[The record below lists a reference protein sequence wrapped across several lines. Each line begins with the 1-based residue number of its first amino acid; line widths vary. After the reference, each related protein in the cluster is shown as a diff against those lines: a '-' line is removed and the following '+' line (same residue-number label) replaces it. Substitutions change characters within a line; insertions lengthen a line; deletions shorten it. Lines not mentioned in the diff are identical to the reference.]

1 MGRRLLLLAAI
12 LLAAL
17 CHSGGVSAEEASSH
31 SELRGVLKDI
41 KYDHNIEFLDDVNDI
56 NKSHHRKL
64 QFDNGGGATS
74 TTTTTCNTWCK
85 LKESLGLTIIGLLL
99 ICIR

>member
-1 MGRRLLLLAAI
+1 MRRRLLLLVAT

-17 CHSGGVSAEEASSH
+17 CHSGGVSAEEVPSH
-31 SELRGVLKDI
+31 AELRGVLKDN
-41 KYDHNIEFLDDVNDI
+41 KYDHNIEFLDDNDI
-56 NKSHHRKL
+56 NNSHRRKL
-64 QFDNGGGATS
+64 QFDNGATS
-74 TTTTTCNTWCK
+74 TTTCNTWCK

>member
-31 SELRGVLKDI
+31 SELRGVLKDN
-41 KYDHNIEFLDDVNDI
+41 KYDHNIEFFDDNDI
-56 NKSHHRKL
+56 NHRKL
-64 QFDNGGGATS
+64 QFDNGGATS

>member
-1 MGRRLLLLAAI
+1 MGRRLLLIAAI

-17 CHSGGVSAEEASSH
+17 CHGKWVSAEEASH
-31 SELRGVLKDI
+31 SELRGVLKDD
-41 KYDHNIEFLDDVNDI
+41 KYDHNIEFLDDNDI
-56 NKSHHRKL
+56 NHRKL
-64 QFDNGGGATS
+64 QFDNGGATS